1 MQPLEYTAAQR
12 DKVLD
17 DLFAMLPSHNGL
29 VIERLYHSNRR
40 YAIRSF
46 ANPAESVDSVT
57 VVKFGTG
64 DGFSKDD
71 TPRDTHSIERY
82 LEQAR
87 DWIFFFGFFIF
98 VLLDLDISCSL

>member
-46 ANPAESVDSVT
+46 VNPAESVDSVT

-64 DGFSKDD
+64 DGFSKDSKPKD
-71 TPRDTHSIERY
+71 TNSIERY
-82 LEQAR
+82 LEQAK
-87 DWIFFFGFFIF
+87 D
-98 VLLDLDISCSL
+98 

>member
-57 VVKFGTG
+57 VVKFGT
-64 DGFSKDD
+64 DVCN
-71 TPRDTHSIERY
+71 RLSI
-82 LEQAR
+82 
-87 DWIFFFGFFIF
+87 
-98 VLLDLDISCSL
+98 LLRNVIRC

>member
-82 LEQAR
+82 L
-87 DWIFFFGFFIF
+87 
-98 VLLDLDISCSL
+98 SLVFSFSFCLI

>member
-29 VIERLYHSNRR
+29 VLERLYDSNRR

-64 DGFSKDD
+64 DGFSKDN

-87 DWIFFFGFFIF
+87 D
-98 VLLDLDISCSL
+98 

>member
-46 ANPAESVDSVT
+46 ANPAESVDSVRDCKIFCVNPILT
-57 VVKFGTG
+57 Q
-64 DGFSKDD
+64 GFIQEYL
-71 TPRDTHSIERY
+71 HERINRSF
-82 LEQAR
+82 A
-87 DWIFFFGFFIF
+87 
-98 VLLDLDISCSL
+98 